1 MLQSLSRDDIEPM
14 TRLRASTLTAGEDIS
29 SKKLPTVFK
38 WDGGGKA
45 VYIAGSYD
53 NWKDKIPMV
62 KRYARIR
69 GCK

>member
-1 MLQSLSRDDIEPM
+1 MFPSFYLQSLSRDDIEPM
-14 TRLRASTLTAGEDIS
+14 TRLRASTLTSGEDIS

-62 KRYARIR
+62 KR
-69 GCK
+69 